1 MSDINIDIQNITQPI
16 SVDIDFKCETNADAV
31 KEAETLAGIITKII
45 SQDITLN
52 VTRIGQYGC
61 AYLSTVHNI
70 SCPNVTEVLSYG
82 FAKNYS
88 ATKYDIPKITRIYDN
103 VFADNY
109 SLQVID
115 LPAVTFI
122 YGGAFTSCTSLNTV
136 ILRANSVCTL
146 QTYKILND
154 TEFKSS
160 GAGGTLYVPQALIEQ
175 YEANANW
182 SRILTQNENNKILSI
197 EGSIYERSDA

>member
-1 MSDINIDIQNITQPI
+1 MSDINIDIQNITQPV

-31 KEAETLAGIITKII
+31 KEAETLAGVITKNAP
-45 SQDITLN
+45 QDITLN

-61 AYLSTVHNI
+61 AYLVTHSI
-70 SCPNVTEVLSYG
+70 SCPNVTEVVSYG
-82 FAKNYS
+82 FAENLF
-88 ATKYDIPKITRIYDN
+88 ATKYDIPKVTRIYDN
-103 VFADNY
+103 VFSHNS

-115 LPAVTFI
+115 LPAVTYI
-122 YGGAFTSCTSLNTV
+122 YGGAFNRCTSLNTI

-160 GAGGTLYVPQALIEQ
+160 GAGGTLYVPQSLIEQ
-175 YEANANW
+175 YEADANW
-182 SRILTQNENNKILSI
+182 SRALAQNENNKILSI
-197 EGSIYERSDA
+197 EGSIYERGGA